1 MTRLRVSLRV
11 PVGLP
16 LPDIAAFVARCEKAG
31 FEGIVSTRHC
41 SLMAGMEI
49 KSCVKAPSRLP
60 LIGIMVLSAIGICR
74 RMMVSET
81 PAS

>member
-1 MTRLRVSLRV
+1 MVKRVRQEDMAGALE
-11 PVGLP
+11 LE
-16 LPDIAAFVARCEKAG
+16 AR
-31 FEGIVSTRHC
+31 C

-49 KSCVKAPSRLP
+49 KSCVKAPAGRILS

>member
-1 MTRLRVSLRV
+1 
-11 PVGLP
+11 
-16 LPDIAAFVARCEKAG
+16 
-31 FEGIVSTRHC
+31 
-41 SLMAGMEI
+41 MAGMEV
-49 KSCVKAPSRLP
+49 KSCVKAPARRILS